1 MATDD
6 GFRWRRGRVSDSIT
20 DGWLGTYFFF
30 SFLNPNLKLDSKQLF
45 ITCQERLAFDYQTHI
60 E

>member
-6 GFRWRRGRVSDSIT
+6 GFRGRRGRVSDSIT

-30 SFLNPNLKLDSKQLF
+30 FLFKSKPQIGLKAAIHNLSGEAG
-45 ITCQERLAFDYQTHI
+45 I
-60 E
+60 

>member
-6 GFRWRRGRVSDSIT
+6 GFRGRRGRVSDSIT

-30 SFLNPNLKLDSKQLF
+30 LFKSKPQIGPKAAIHNLSGEAG
-45 ITCQERLAFDYQTHI
+45 I
-60 E
+60 